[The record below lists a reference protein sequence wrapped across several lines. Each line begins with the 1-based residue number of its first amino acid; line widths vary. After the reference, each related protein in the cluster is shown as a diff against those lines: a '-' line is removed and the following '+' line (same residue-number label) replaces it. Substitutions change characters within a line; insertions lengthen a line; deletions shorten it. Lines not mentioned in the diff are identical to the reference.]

1 MKKIHRGSLSLIES
15 VVVIMLLLILMTMA
29 AVHWKNST
37 NNLAWNATAAQL
49 NTVSQAATSY
59 IHDNYSTL
67 SKNVTAGNPVLV
79 SGQTLRD
86 DGYLP
91 PGFSLTNNANQ
102 SWELAVAVNPAFTS
116 KMVAFVLS
124 LNGTEIPFDGLRTI
138 SAYAGGMAGY
148 VYDTNVAEGAYGGWK
163 VTLTDYGLNGTT
175 GHLAYYLSSDALGSS
190 SGAGDRLYRYSVDGH
205 PDLNQMKT
213 AIDMNSNNL
222 NNAGQVSASTM
233 TATGTITSQDLVAN
247 NTVNTN
253 LLTANGITSNGNIAA
268 AGTVSAGTMSAS
280 GNITGSG
287 TVTGGSVRANGRL
300 STGEYLQLDAVAT
313 AGAACSPNGLVSR
326 DSNGAILSCQSGV
339 WGASASGWKMP
350 PPQTISCKLNDSGTY
365 QAKIDGD
372 GQIYTISPHD
382 TGWVLGASA
391 PETSFGYPEYA
402 SVGLQGL
409 EGHGIYRN
417 SSCHQTTCNYS
428 YTPDTCAA
436 MWKY

>member
-313 AGAACSPNGLVSR
+313 AGTACSPNGLVSR
-326 DSNGAILSCQSGV
+326 DSTGAILSCQSGV
-339 WGASASGWKMP
+339 WAGMGGAGLQAP
-350 PPQTISCKLNDSGTY
+350 PAQIISCNDTANTY
-365 QAKIDGD
+365 YGKVDSNGQLWVSFDNSNWTKGVQATRTNRYDSYVSDYVG
-372 GQIYTISPHD
+372 
-382 TGWVLGASA
+382 
-391 PETSFGYPEYA
+391 
-402 SVGLQGL
+402 VGLDGVS
-409 EGHGIYRN
+409 GSGMN
-417 SSCHQTTCNYS
+417 SKYQMSNCSAY
-428 YTPDTCAA
+428 
-436 MWKY
+436 WKW